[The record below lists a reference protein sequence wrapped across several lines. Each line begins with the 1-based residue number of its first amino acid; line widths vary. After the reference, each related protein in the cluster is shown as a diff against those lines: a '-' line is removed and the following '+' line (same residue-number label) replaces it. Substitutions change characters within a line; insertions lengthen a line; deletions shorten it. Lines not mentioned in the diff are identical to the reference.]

1 MWNQSNPLSTF
12 SVQQATD
19 ETYRNFSIPTGIP
32 FLTYKSS
39 RSTQFHLDIS
49 SNTFQISISLTPFIK
64 VSLTHFIEHLAGIH
78 KSSRSTQ
85 FHHNQTVKTALF
97 QSDISSNTLQMADE
111 SAVTVYGNTAI
122 TDPSKNNNKNNF
134 SVKVGLAQML
144 RGGAIIEVTTV
155 DQAKIAES
163 AGACCVIVSEPP
175 GSGIQRMLDPAV
187 VKQIQRSVNVPVM
200 AKARVGHF
208 VEAQI
213 LEAVG
218 VDYIDENELDSV
230 ADEDHFINKHN
241 FQIPF
246 VCGCGSLGEGLR
258 RVREGAAMIRTQGDR
273 SGSGNIAETVKH
285 VRDVMGKIRVLTNMD
300 EDEVFTFAKELG
312 APYDILAQTKQ
323 MGRLPVV
330 HFASGGIVTPADA
343 ALMMQLGCDGVFV
356 GSEVFNSVDPY
367 KSVRAIVQAVR
378 NYNDAHILAKV
389 SSGLNDVVA
398 SSSEVADVMT
408 SFNLDP

>member
-1 MWNQSNPLSTF
+1 
-12 SVQQATD
+12 
-19 ETYRNFSIPTGIP
+19 
-32 FLTYKSS
+32 
-39 RSTQFHLDIS
+39 
-49 SNTFQISISLTPFIK
+49 
-64 VSLTHFIEHLAGIH
+64 
-78 KSSRSTQ
+78 
-85 FHHNQTVKTALF
+85 
-97 QSDISSNTLQMADE
+97 MADE
-111 SAVTVYGNTAI
+111 SAVTVYGNNAI

-144 RGGAIIEVTTV
+144 RGGAIVEVTTV

-163 AGACCVIVSEPP
+163 AGACCVIVSEPA

-330 HFASGGIVTPADA
+330 NFASGGIVTPADA

-389 SSGLNDVVA
+389 SNGLNDVVA

-408 SFNLDP
+408 SLNLDP

>member
-1 MWNQSNPLSTF
+1 
-12 SVQQATD
+12 
-19 ETYRNFSIPTGIP
+19 
-32 FLTYKSS
+32 
-39 RSTQFHLDIS
+39 
-49 SNTFQISISLTPFIK
+49 
-64 VSLTHFIEHLAGIH
+64 
-78 KSSRSTQ
+78 
-85 FHHNQTVKTALF
+85 
-97 QSDISSNTLQMADE
+97 MADE
-111 SAVTVYGNTAI
+111 SAVTVYGNNAI

-163 AGACCVIVSEPP
+163 AGACCVIVSEPS

-330 HFASGGIVTPADA
+330 NFASGGIVTPADA

-389 SSGLNDVVA
+389 SNGLNDVVA

-408 SFNLDP
+408 SLNLDP